1 MNFKLK
7 KSLKSGQVLL
17 ITIMLLATALTIVL
31 AVSFRSTTETQT
43 AKLEEESQKALAG
56 AEAGIEEALR
66 TGNTSIDISGL
77 NVGPGFTGTA
87 TTDTTAS
94 PTFITPVLQRD
105 EQYTLYLDK
114 YTPGSGF
121 STTAGDFFP
130 TTGNLVFY
138 FGDTTRNDCAYRKTT
153 ALELTFIDKDYN
165 AMTRKLIDPCTT
177 GKTVGTSDLSTN
189 TPAPTDPLANQNFL
203 YKTAPLQIPSL
214 SKVVLIRVL
223 FSQTRIG
230 VDAGVNNLPLQGKT
244 VTSEA
249 KSPTGVT
256 KRVQLFQ
263 SLPQIP
269 ADFFVTSF

>member
-1 MNFKLK
+1 MLINKRQ
-7 KSLKSGQVLL
+7 KSGQVLL
-17 ITIMLLATALTIVL
+17 ITVMLLATAITVVL

-66 TGNTSIDISGL
+66 TGSASIDISGL
-77 NVGPGFTGTA
+77 NVGAGFTGTA
-87 TTDTTAS
+87 TTDTSAG
-94 PTFITPVLQRD
+94 PTFITPVVQKD
-105 EQYTLYLDK
+105 EQYTLYLDT
-114 YTPGSGF
+114 YNAGTFGSNP
-121 STTAGDFFP
+121 GDFFS
-130 TTGNLVFY
+130 GNLIFY
-138 FGDTTRNDCAYRKTT
+138 FGTLSQTDCNSRNTP
-153 ALELTFIDKDYN
+153 ALELTFIAKDTN
-165 AMTRKLIDPCTT
+165 AITKKLIEPC
-177 GKTVGTSDLSTN
+177 GKVGTSDLGIST
-189 TPAPTDPLANQNFL
+189 PGGKFLGQDFL
-203 YKTAPLQIPSL
+203 YKTASFAVPL

-223 FSQTRIG
+223 FGQTPIG
-230 VDAGVNNLPLQGKT
+230 VDASLTDLPVQGKT